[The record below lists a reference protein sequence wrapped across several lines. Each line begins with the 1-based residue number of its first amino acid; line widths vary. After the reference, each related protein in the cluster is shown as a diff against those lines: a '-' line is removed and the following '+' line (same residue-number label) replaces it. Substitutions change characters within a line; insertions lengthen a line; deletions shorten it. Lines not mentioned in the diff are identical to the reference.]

1 MRIPRMGRR
10 AFLRG
15 AGVSLALPW
24 LETVAAR
31 LPAALRAPPRRLCV
45 ARMYPNV

>member
-1 MRIPRMGRR
+1 MIDERIAMKAPVASPWHHPVSRR

-24 LETVAAR
+24 LES
-31 LPAALRAPPRRLCV
+31 LALRFG
-45 ARMYPNV
+45 N